1 MSVIGTTILT
11 IVFSIVG
18 LIFFVAIM
26 NMLIQSISEK
36 DLGGFLF
43 SSLAVISVVGFVL
56 SLLGI

>member
-1 MSVIGTTILT
+1 MIGTTILT

-36 DLGGFLF
+36 DLGEFLF
-43 SSLAVISVVGFVL
+43 SSLAVVAVVGFVL
-56 SLLGI
+56 TLLGI

>member
-36 DLGGFLF
+36 DLGEFLF
-43 SSLAVISVVGFVL
+43 SSLAVVAVVGFVL
-56 SLLGI
+56 TLLGI